1 MSYVTHKCSKWPTDA
16 IPVAWGGANSI
27 IIERAG
33 DGSWQIDVNGGEF
46 GQTIHFCPFC
56 GLNLDA
62 ATADI
67 SVSVDLVD
75 E

>member
-1 MSYVTHKCSKWPTDA
+1 MSDARHTCSAWPTDA
-16 IPVAWGGANSI
+16 IPVAWGGAKTI
-27 IIERAG
+27 VIERAG
-33 DGSWQIDVNGGEF
+33 DSSWQIDVNCGEF
-46 GQTIHFCPFC
+46 GWTIHFCPFC

-62 ATADI
+62 ATADL